1 MSIFWIY
8 GKDLGFHVL
17 SIRASFA
24 LTVVGCGGSANE
36 KSIISFTLIGREIDF
51 LLFMP

>member
-1 MSIFWIY
+1 V
-8 GKDLGFHVL
+8 KDLGFHAL

-24 LTVVGCGGSANE
+24 LTGVGCGGSSNE
-36 KSIISFTLIGREIDF
+36 KSIISFTLIGREIEF